1 MVQETPSISSNAK
14 DRVFNLIP
22 DKNLFV
28 AAVTLTLAVRAY
40 LFWNYYTINNDGV
53 LYIEAARHFWNGNWF
68 GGLESFH
75 PPLFPL
81 MIAVA
86 FPMTG
91 EWESAGQFWPLILGV
106 LIIFP
111 LFSLLQRFYGQKV
124 ALIALF
130 FYSVSPNLTRLSIH
144 ARSEIPYIFFLVLA
158 LYFLQR
164 AIDRER
170 HFPLFFIAGITSA
183 LAYLVRPEGVGL
195 AIVGA
200 FYLLYRGWKQGVLKR
215 GCLQIGIFFLGFVL
229 LSAPYGLYLKW
240 DTGNWIISRKAA
252 NVLSIALAD
261 HDPSVKEVSQ
271 KDSGKTSAIGLIA
284 SRPSL
289 YLKKVFIDAFRSLVV
304 YFEALHYSYLPFLL
318 LGCFFCLCGPFWERD
333 DFLFFALIVFYLAAF
348 ALLYVNRRFA
358 VPLVPLSLGWI
369 GAGYLAFHDF
379 ACQKWQRKGSV
390 ITGVV
395 VSLFLGATLPWTLKA
410 IGRDKF
416 YLREAGI
423 YLKGIPGDPS
433 ILTTNGRVA
442 FYAKGQNHVLID
454 GLISGGDLS
463 STHERDLLALDE
475 KVFYR
480 VKDSLIAQGWLLD
493 QEFSETGRKS
503 LFILRRVRG

>member
-1 MVQETPSISSNAK
+1 MVQEATSRSSNAK
-14 DRVFNLIP
+14 DRVFNVIP
-22 DKNLFV
+22 DRNLLV

-40 LFWNYYTINNDGV
+40 SFWNYYTINNDGV

-106 LIIFP
+106 LIIVP

-144 ARSEIPYIFFLVLA
+144 ARSEVPYIFFLVLA

-164 AIDRER
+164 AIDRET

-195 AIVGA
+195 AMVGA
-200 FYLLYRGWKQGVLKR
+200 FYLLYCGWKQGVLKR

-229 LSAPYGLYLKW
+229 FSAPYGLYLKW

-252 NVLSIALAD
+252 NVLSVALAGY
-261 HDPSVKEVSQ
+261 DPSVNQVSQ
-271 KDSGKTSAIGLIA
+271 KDSDKTSTLGMIA
-284 SRPSL
+284 SRPTL
-289 YLKKVFIDAFRSLVV
+289 YLKKVFIDIFRTLFIF
-304 YFEALHYSYLPFLL
+304 FEALHYSYLPFLL
-318 LGCFFCLCGPFWERD
+318 LGCFFCLRRRFWERD
-333 DFLFFALIVFYLAAF
+333 DFLFFALIVFYLGAF

-379 ACQKWQRKGSV
+379 AWKMWGRRGSF

-416 YLREAGI
+416 YLREAGT
-423 YLKGIPGDPS
+423 YLKGIPGNPR
-433 ILTTNGRVA
+433 IITTNGRVA
-442 FYAKGQNHVLID
+442 FYAKGQNHVLVD
-454 GLISGGDLS
+454 GFNDGENLS
-463 STHERDLLALDE
+463 STLERDLLALDE

-480 VKDSLIAQGWLLD
+480 VKRSLMTQGWHLD
-493 QEFSETGRKS
+493 REFSEGGKET
-503 LFILRRVRG
+503 LFILRQRRG

>member
-1 MVQETPSISSNAK
+1 MVQEATSRSFNAK
-14 DRVFNLIP
+14 DRVFNRIS
-22 DKNLFV
+22 DRNLLV

-53 LYIEAARHFWNGNWF
+53 LYIEAARHFWNRNWF

-91 EWESAGQFWPLILGV
+91 EWELAGQFWPLILGV
-106 LIIFP
+106 LIIVP

-158 LYFLQR
+158 LYFLQS

-170 HFPLFFIAGITSA
+170 QFPLFIAGITSA

-200 FYLLYRGWKQGVLKR
+200 CYLLYHGWKQGVLKR
-215 GCLQIGIFFLGFVL
+215 GCLQLGIFFCGFVL
-229 LSAPYGLYLKW
+229 FSAPYGLYLKW

-252 NVLSIALAD
+252 NVLSTALSD
-261 HDPSVKEVSQ
+261 YDPSVKQISQ
-271 KDSGKTSAIGLIA
+271 KDSDKTSAIGLIA
-284 SRPSL
+284 SRPTL
-289 YLKKVFIDAFRSLVV
+289 YLKKVFIDAFRSLIV

-318 LGCFFCLCGPFWERD
+318 LGFFFCLRRRFWERD
-333 DFLFFALIVFYLAAF
+333 DFLFFALITFYLAAF
-348 ALLYVNRRFA
+348 AVLYVNRRFA

-379 ACQKWQRKGSV
+379 AWKKWRRKGSV

-416 YLREAGI
+416 YLREAGT
-423 YLKGIPGDPS
+423 YLKGISGNPR

-442 FYAKGQNHVLID
+442 FYAKGQNHVIGGLDD
-454 GLISGGDLS
+454 GADLS
-463 STHERDLLALDE
+463 STRGQDYLALDE
-475 KVFYR
+475 KVFHK
-480 VKDSLIAQGWLLD
+480 VKSSLMTQGWHPD
-493 QEFSETGRKS
+493 REFSEGGKET
-503 LFILRRVRG
+503 LFILRQGRG